1 MAAGG
6 DPAGASDP
14 TQSFTEKTEPFSQSE
29 FDARMQSMRVQQDES
44 FRSQDSSLVHLDEL
58 VVPPDKDIR
67 TLVRPLRAR
76 SVSPGNLDN
85 CEWLALHAEV
95 ASPEGVDKPQHRVMA
110 VTQTSRDIK
119 FSVRIPGSSPGLYGC
134 QQGDEASAPTLWCEL
149 YYDPRS
155 DNQILR
161 NKSDIPISL
170 TRVSQLPPASP
181 GIEYLVLPEDVRALP
196 PGTWRIGVEDVD
208 VLDFRILEKRPA
220 TLRLPSLSSSG
231 SSLSEMI
238 NSSGKRS
245 LNEDEE
251 TPLGPEARRIRANPT
266 SPKNQDGVIEFLPSK
281 ADKLVFPLPAASSRR
296 ELIPFDG
303 HPLLDIEEGDTVDIP
318 GGCELD
324 TYQIT
329 KMDPIASTA
338 LSSVF
343 RGVVDDHPD
352 VPGDSV
358 ITVKVLKTRP
368 PPSPNG
374 QVRPQD
380 NERTL
385 IRQAD
390 IWQREFQ
397 AQEPLHHPKI
407 PKLYGGDA
415 RFLSLYMEHVPAPDL
430 QQKGKWRGLNND
442 FFVGT
447 RDDARQILIDIGR
460 ALNYMHSRN
469 RTHNDV
475 KPANILYSRERGAV
489 LIDMGLSTPTRSPGN
504 AAGTPYY
511 VPPEFLGQKLRGPAG
526 DVWALGV
533 TMLYALKKL
542 PLPDSRGS
550 VRPNQRPLH
559 WQIADLNRPQGARQI
574 LPAQVGRGPPMQQ
587 QHQQPMNAVAKM
599 QRWLGEVNEAKERLN
614 TDDVVELLVAKMLV
628 PNPAQ
633 RITMR
638 KLIADL
644 YAEQQQRQS
653 EAGSK

>member
-6 DPAGASDP
+6 DAVGASDP
-14 TQSFTEKTEPFSQSE
+14 TQSITEKTEPFSQSE
-29 FDARMQSMRVQQDES
+29 FDARMQSMRVQQES
-44 FRSQDSSLVHLDEL
+44 FRSEDTSHIHLDEL

-110 VTQTSRDIK
+110 VTQTSKDIK
-119 FSVRIPGSSPGLYGC
+119 FSVRIPGSSPGAYGTRH
-134 QQGDEASAPTLWCEL
+134 DETLAPTLWCEL
-149 YYDPRS
+149 YYDPAS

-170 TRVSQLPPASP
+170 TRLSQLPPASP
-181 GIEYLVLPEDVRALP
+181 GVEYLVLPEDVKALP

-220 TLRLPSLSSSG
+220 ALRVPSLSSSG
-231 SSLSEMI
+231 SSLGEMI

-245 LNEDEE
+245 LNEDDE
-251 TPLGPEARRIRANPT
+251 TPLGPEARRIRGSQA
-266 SPKNQDGVIEFLPSK
+266 SPNKQAGVIEFLPSK
-281 ADKLVFPLPAASSRR
+281 ADRLVFPLPAASSGQDVVA
-296 ELIPFDG
+296 FNG
-303 HPLLDIEEGDTVDIP
+303 HPLLDIGKGDTVDIP

-324 TYQIT
+324 TYRIT

-343 RGVVDDHPD
+343 KGIVDDHPG

-368 PPSPNG
+368 PPTPNG

-397 AQEPLHHPKI
+397 AQELLHHPKI

-469 RTHNDV
+469 RAHNDV

-489 LIDMGLSTPTRSPGN
+489 LIDMGLSTPTRSPGS

-511 VPPEFLGQKLRGPAG
+511 VPPEFLGNKLRGPAG

-542 PLPDSRGS
+542 PLPDARGS
-550 VRPNQRPLH
+550 ARPNQRPLH
-559 WQIADLNRPQGARQI
+559 WQIAELNRPQGARQI
-574 LPAQVGRGPPMQQ
+574 MPAQGGRGPTMQHQ
-587 QHQQPMNAVAKM
+587 QQPMNAVAKM
-599 QRWLGEVNEAKERLN
+599 HCWLGEVKEAREQLN
-614 TDDVVELLVAKMLV
+614 TDDIVERLVDKMLI
-628 PNPAQ
+628 PNPTQ

-638 KLIADL
+638 KLVADL
-644 YAEQQQRQS
+644 YAEQQQRAMSQNDVI
-653 EAGSK
+653 SK